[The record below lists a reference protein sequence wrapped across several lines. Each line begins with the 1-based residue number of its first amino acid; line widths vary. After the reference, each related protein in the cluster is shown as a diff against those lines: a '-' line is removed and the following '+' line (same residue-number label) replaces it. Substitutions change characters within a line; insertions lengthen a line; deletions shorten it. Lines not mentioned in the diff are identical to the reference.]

1 MQRIAGQ
8 NPTLTESCERMETL
22 DSKTQPNRLRDS
34 VAFSRSIRSIL
45 LAVVAAVLS
54 ACAGTGGG
62 GQVRDNARTF
72 RTVIVDAGHGDFD
85 SGARTRKGAL
95 EKNLALDVAL
105 KVAPKLQAAGFQTIL
120 TRSSDRFVHLEDR
133 AKISNRYQDA
143 VFVSIHFNDAGRK
156 PVMGIESYYISP
168 ESKRMAEWMVH
179 ALAKEVNMPDRG
191 ARVARFRVLRSNE
204 NPAVL
209 MECGYLSSAKEAS
222 LIVQDGYRERIAEG
236 IVKGL
241 IGQRGG
247 PLLQLASQ

>member
-1 MQRIAGQ
+1 MCHACNVLFVCNDDDGVSGAVDIVEEGHDFMAGLGVEITGGFVGE
-8 NPTLTESCERMETL
+8 NNGRVVYERTRHCNTLT
-22 DSKTQPNRLRDS
+22 
-34 VAFSRSIRSIL
+34 
-45 LAVVAAVLS
+45 LS
-54 ACAGTGGG
+54 AG
-62 GQVRDNARTF
+62 
-72 RTVIVDAGHGDFD
+72 
-85 SGARTRKGAL
+85 K
-95 EKNLALDVAL
+95 
-105 KVAPKLQAAGFQTIL
+105 
-120 TRSSDRFVHLEDR
+120 FVGL
-133 AKISNRYQDA
+133 
-143 VFVSIHFNDAGRK
+143 
-156 PVMGIESYYISP
+156 
-168 ESKRMAEWMVH
+168 MVH

>member
-1 MQRIAGQ
+1 
-8 NPTLTESCERMETL
+8 METIEL
-22 DSKTQPNRLRDS
+22 KTQPNGSQDP
-34 VAFSRSIRSIL
+34 VAFSRLIRSIL
-45 LAVVAAVLS
+45 LSLLAVVLS
-54 ACAGTGGG
+54 ACAGTGGVG
-62 GQVRDNARTF
+62 RVRDNARTF

-85 SGARTRKGAL
+85 SGARTRRGAL

-105 KVAPKLQAAGFQTIL
+105 KVVPKLQAAGFHTIL

-133 AKISNRYQDA
+133 AKLSNRHEDA

-168 ESKRMAEWMVH
+168 ESKRMAEWMVR

-191 ARVARFRVLRSNE
+191 ARVARFRVLRLNE

-209 MECGYLSSAKEAS
+209 MECGYLSSTKEAS

-247 PLLQLASQ
+247 PLLQLAAQ